1 MVENILG
8 SFLLET
14 GRVEKSLLSK
24 LMKEQDETRVKL
36 GLIAVSEGM
45 MTLDQTNEVNILQ
58 SAMDQRFGDI
68 AVAKGYLTDEQVG
81 YLLKKQ
87 GDPYLTFVQ
96 TLIDNDV
103 IKMDELD
110 AVIEE
115 FRVKNGFTEEQ
126 LVDFKSGDVNKIVPL
141 FLNEESEKY
150 SAIVGTIVRT
160 LIRLVN
166 RNTYIGK
173 AEIIDTYPEKD
184 QVSQGLIWEEGV
196 IDSFSEGD
204 GGLLDLCS
212 IFAHEEFDTLDEDS
226 LDAAGELLNC
236 ANGLYVSSLSRRG
249 VFLEIMPPIYGKIP
263 DDMKVSS
270 ICRIPVYFADKKL
283 YYTVAEVKQL

>member
-8 SFLLET
+8 SFLVET

-36 GLIAVSEGM
+36 GQIAVSEGM

-68 AVAKGYLTDEQVG
+68 AVAKGYLTNEQVA

-87 GDPYLTFVQ
+87 GDPYLTFIQ
-96 TLIDNDV
+96 TLINNDV
-103 IKMDELD
+103 LKMDELD
-110 AVIEE
+110 SVLED
-115 FRVKNGFTEEQ
+115 FCVKNGFTDAQ
-126 LVDFKSGDVNKIVPL
+126 LADFKTGDVNKIVPL
-141 FLNEESEKY
+141 FLNAETEKY
-150 SAIVGTIVRT
+150 SDIIGTIIRT

-173 AEIIDTYPEKD
+173 AEIIDTYPETD

-196 IDSFSEGD
+196 IDSFSEGN
-204 GGLLDLCS
+204 GGLLELCS
-212 IFAHEEFDTLDEDS
+212 IFAHEDFEVLDEDS

-249 VFLEIMPPIYGKIP
+249 VFLEIMPPNYGKLP

-270 ICRIPVYFADKKL
+270 ICRIPVYFDDKKL
-283 YYTVAEVKQL
+283 YYTVAEVKQ

>member
-14 GRVEKSLLSK
+14 GRIEKSLLSK

-36 GLIAVSEGM
+36 GLIAVEEGM
-45 MTLDQTNEVNILQ
+45 MTLDQTNEINILQ
-58 SAMDQRFGDI
+58 SAMDQMFGDI
-68 AVAKGYLTDEQVG
+68 AIAKGYLTSEQVA
-81 YLLKKQ
+81 YLVKKQ
-87 GDPYLTFVQ
+87 GNPFFTFVQ

-110 AVIEE
+110 SILNE
-115 FRVKNGFTEEQ
+115 FREKNGFSEEQ
-126 LVDFKSGDVNKIVPL
+126 LADFKSGDVNKIVPL
-141 FLNEESEKY
+141 FLSEECRKY
-150 SAIVGTIVRT
+150 STIIGTVVRT

-173 AEIIDTYPEKD
+173 AEMIDAFPETD
-184 QVSQGLIWEEGV
+184 QVNQGLIWEEGLL
-196 IDSFSEGD
+196 DGFSEAD
-204 GGLLDLCS
+204 GGLLELCS
-212 IFAHEEFDTLDEDS
+212 VFAHEEFSALDEDS

-249 VFLEIMPPIYGKIP
+249 IFLEIIPPNYGKIP
-263 DDMKVSS
+263 DDMTLYS
-270 ICRIPVYFADKKL
+270 ICRIPVYLSDKKF
-283 YYTVAEVKQL
+283 YFAVAEVKQ

>member
-126 LVDFKSGDVNKIVPL
+126 IADFKSGDVNKIVPL
-141 FLNEESEKY
+141 FLNE
-150 SAIVGTIVRT
+150 VR
-160 LIRLVN
+160 RP
-166 RNTYIGK
+166 R
-173 AEIIDTYPEKD
+173 
-184 QVSQGLIWEEGV
+184 SQ
-196 IDSFSEGD
+196 
-204 GGLLDLCS
+204 
-212 IFAHEEFDTLDEDS
+212 
-226 LDAAGELLNC
+226 
-236 ANGLYVSSLSRRG
+236 
-249 VFLEIMPPIYGKIP
+249 PPGSGP
-263 DDMKVSS
+263 
-270 ICRIPVYFADKKL
+270 A
-283 YYTVAEVKQL
+283 

>member
-8 SFLLET
+8 SFLVET
-14 GRVEKSLLSK
+14 GRVDKSLLSK

-68 AVAKGYLTDEQVG
+68 AVAKGYLTNGQVD

-87 GDPYLTFVQ
+87 GDPYLTFIQ

-103 IKMDELD
+103 LKMDEIDSVLED
-110 AVIEE
+110 
-115 FRVKNGFTEEQ
+115 FSVKYGLTEVQ
-126 LVDFKSGDVNKIVPL
+126 LADFKTGDVNKIVPL
-141 FLNEESEKY
+141 FLDTESEKY
-150 SAIVGTIVRT
+150 SAIIGTVVRT

-173 AEIIDTYPEKD
+173 AEIIDAFPEKD
-184 QVSQGLIWEEGV
+184 QVTQGLIWEEGV
-196 IDSFSEGD
+196 VDGFSEGN
-204 GGLLDLCS
+204 GGLLELCS
-212 IFAHEEFDTLDEDS
+212 IFAHEDFEVLDEDS

-249 VFLEIMPPIYGKIP
+249 VFLEIMPPNYGKLP

-270 ICRIPVYFADKKL
+270 ICRIPVYFDDKKL
-283 YYTVAEVKQL
+283 YYTVAEVKQ